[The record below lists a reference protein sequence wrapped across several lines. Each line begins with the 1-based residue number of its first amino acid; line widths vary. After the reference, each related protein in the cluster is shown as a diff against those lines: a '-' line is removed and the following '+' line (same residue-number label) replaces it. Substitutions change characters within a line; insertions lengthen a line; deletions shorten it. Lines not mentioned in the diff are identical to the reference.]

1 VIVVPSIAVVVPCRN
16 EARHLATLLDAVAAQ
31 TRRPD
36 DVIIVDD
43 GSTDGSADVARR
55 WADERHVPV
64 RVIRGPG
71 RGPAGAVNAGIVAT
85 TADIIVRLD
94 GHSVPERSYVDCC
107 LKALMGADAATGEH
121 AVPLGVVGGVWNVA
135 PGAGT
140 GMAHA
145 IAAVVSHP
153 IGSGGARYRH
163 PDRAGAGPQV
173 VETVPFGAFRRDVW
187 TQLGGFDESLEVNE
201 DFDFNYRARR
211 AGYAVV
217 LDPAIRATYFAR
229 PTVATLA
236 RQYFRYGFWKRQML
250 AKDARAIH
258 WRQIPPV
265 LLVPWL
271 LASGVIGLVWPG
283 LWTAA
288 AAGIYPSLVLAG
300 GTHVAATRRVNP
312 LAAVAAAATVHC
324 SWSAGFWAAVFT
336 RPSARSRARSRT
348 SPPPDR

>member
-1 VIVVPSIAVVVPCRN
+1 MSAVPSIAVVVPCRN
-16 EARHLATLLDAVAAQ
+16 EARHLAALLDALAAQ

-36 DVIIVDD
+36 EVIIVDD

-55 WADERHVPV
+55 WADERHEPV
-64 RVIRGPG
+64 RVVRGPG
-71 RGPAGAVNAGIVAT
+71 QGPAGAVNAGIVAT

-94 GHSVPERSYVDCC
+94 GHSVPERSYLDCC
-107 LKALMGADAATGEH
+107 LKALSGAVAVTGEDAAP
-121 AVPLGVVGGVWNVA
+121 VGVVGGVWNVA

-140 GMAHA
+140 GMGHA

-163 PDRAGAGPQV
+163 PDLAGSGPRV

-187 TQLGGFDESLEVNE
+187 KQLGGFDESLEVNE

-217 LDPAIRATYFAR
+217 LDPSIRALYVAR
-229 PTVATLA
+229 PTVGTLA

-250 AKDARAIH
+250 AKDARALH
-258 WRQIPPV
+258 WRQVPPV

-271 LASGVIGLVWPG
+271 LASSVIGLVWPG
-283 LWTAA
+283 PWTAT
-288 AAGIYPSLVLAG
+288 AAGFYPCVVLAG
-300 GTHVAATRRVNP
+300 GAHVATTRRVNAM
-312 LAAVAAAATVHC
+312 AAVAAAATVHL

-336 RPSARSRARSRT
+336 RPFARSRARSRS
-348 SPPPDR
+348 SPPLDR